1 MMMVA
6 LVSNY
11 NLSLGAMWLAGGDD
25 TVADDDYV
33 DVDDVDD
40 VDADDDGNGDVD
52 DADDADDDSDGFQL
66 QLRELQLG
74 WRPLET
80 CGSERGVAS
89 TMAAIT
95 LQHRSH
101 NQLHQNTPAP

>member
-1 MMMVA
+1 MIVLIMIVMMLMMIVM
-6 LVSNY
+6 
-11 NLSLGAMWLAGGDD
+11 LS
-25 TVADDDYV
+25 
-33 DVDDVDD
+33 
-40 VDADDDGNGDVD
+40 DDDG
-52 DADDADDDSDGFQL
+52 DGFQL
-66 QLRELQLG
+66 QLCELQLG

-80 CGSERGVAS
+80 CGSEPGVAS

>member
-1 MMMVA
+1 
-6 LVSNY
+6 
-11 NLSLGAMWLAGGDD
+11 MWLAGGDD
-25 TVADDDYV
+25 TVADDDDV
-33 DVDDVDD
+33 DVDDIVD
-40 VDADDDGNGDVD
+40 VDADEDGNGDGD
-52 DADDADDDSDGFQL
+52 DADYADDDADGFRL